1 MQSIKKR
8 DENFH
13 SRNEFVA
20 RVRVVEVFLVVLL
33 S

>member
-20 RVRVVEVFLVVLL
+20 RVRVVEVFF
-33 S
+33 SSIT

>member
-13 SRNEFVA
+13 SRNEFVT
-20 RVRVVEVFLVVLL
+20 RVRVVEVFF
-33 S
+33 SSIT